1 MKVSLQFIA
10 DKANVSKSLV
20 SKVINN
26 KEVRVSEKKRQEI
39 LDIARKYHYRP
50 NRMASSLRTQKTNTI
65 SLIVPNITFEFFG
78 RLSYAI
84 ETRARELGYNVLIC
98 NTTEQPEKEKA
109 YLEMCRTGIV
119 DGMLICPTGDELSVK
134 IYNYMNAKNFPYVF
148 VDRYIPTIKSSF
160 VVSDSRRGSI
170 RLTEYLLEKGYK
182 NIAFFNR
189 SSGLYTSDQADRY
202 VGYKETMLK
211 NKIKPKRCFI
221 FDDEHVFNKEL
232 VHDLIRQRPEAII
245 LSTSWDLSLML
256 SVLYE
261 QGICVPQDIDLVAFD
276 TFTLPY
282 NTLEDMQLAGQL
294 KEPIALMEQQ
304 PEEMGKKAVELLVDT
319 IEGKN
324 KSIQSIYLDTVFK
337 NERRLG

>member
-10 DKANVSKSLV
+10 DRANVSKSLV

-134 IYNYMNAKNFPYVF
+134 LYNYMNTKKFPYVF

-160 VVSDSRRGSI
+160 VVTDSRRGSI
-170 RLTEYLLEKGYK
+170 QLTEYLLEKGYK
-182 NIAFFNR
+182 NIVFLNR

-211 NKIKPKRCFI
+211 HKLKPNRCFI
-221 FDDEHVFNKEL
+221 FNDQHDYNM
-232 VHDLIRQRPEAII
+232 DLIDDLVDQKPEAMI
-245 LSTSWDLSLML
+245 LSTSWDLPLIL
-256 SVLYE
+256 KVLYE
-261 QGICVPQDIDLVAFD
+261 HGISIPKDMELVAFD

-282 NTLEDMQLAGQL
+282 NTLEDMKLAGQL
-294 KEPIALMEQQ
+294 KEPIAIMEQQ
-304 PEEMGKKAVELLVDT
+304 PEEMGKRAVELLVDT

-324 KSIQSIYLDTVFK
+324 KSIQSIYLNTVFK
-337 NERRLG
+337 NERR